1 MDEIIAEAPGTG
13 DAVPT
18 AEQMLGLEPVE
29 KPRSMFRRGLEVFLE
44 NRLAVIA
51 FGVLVF
57 YVLLC
62 FLGPLVYHG
71 NTSTVQMDE
80 ITLPPGPSHPLGTD
94 QNGVDELGKLMKA
107 GQISLEIGIAS
118 GVLASVIGML
128 YGAIAGYVGGWVDA
142 VMMRTIDALLSIPLI
157 FGLIYLASTLGRTKT
172 VFIMVIAFTS
182 WFSLT
187 RLTRGDTL
195 TIKVRDYV
203 AACRMMGGRSPR
215 IIFKHILPNTIGT
228 TIVNTSL
235 SIANSVF
242 ALSVLSYIGL
252 GLQAP
257 NDDWGG
263 MFANGSSYLDQN
275 YWWMIYP
282 PGVSIVLII
291 ISCNF
296 IGDALRDAFETR
308 LQKR

>member
-1 MDEIIAEAPGTG
+1 
-13 DAVPT
+13 V
-18 AEQMLGLEPVE
+18 V
-29 KPRSMFRRGLEVFLE
+29 
-44 NRLAVIA
+44 
-51 FGVLVF
+51 
-57 YVLLC
+57 
-62 FLGPLVYHG
+62 
-71 NTSTVQMDE
+71 
-80 ITLPPGPSHPLGTD
+80 
-94 QNGVDELGKLMKA
+94 GKVMKA

-128 YGAIAGYVGGWVDA
+128 YGAVAGYVGGWVDS
-142 VMMRTIDALLSIPLI
+142 VMMRTIDALLSVPLI
-157 FGLIYLASTLGRTKT
+157 FVLIYLASTVGRTKT
-172 VFIMVIAFTS
+172 VFILVIALTS

-215 IIFKHILPNTIGT
+215 IIFRHILPNTIGT

>member
-1 MDEIIAEAPGTG
+1 MVMSPAFPEQG
-13 DAVPT
+13 DPTVPT
-18 AEQMLGLEPVE
+18 DQMLGLAPAE
-29 KPRSMFRRGLEVFLE
+29 KPRSMFRRGLEVFVE
-44 NRLAVIA
+44 NKLAVVA
-51 FGVLVF
+51 VGVLVF
-57 YVLLC
+57 YVLFC
-62 FLGPLVYHG
+62 YLGPLFYHG
-71 NTSTVQMDE
+71 NTTDVQMGE
-80 ITLPPGPSHPLGTD
+80 ITLPPGPGHPLGTD
-94 QNGVDELGKLMKA
+94 KDGIDELGKLMKA
-107 GQISLEIGIAS
+107 GQITLEVGISS
-118 GVLASVIGML
+118 GLLASVIGML
-128 YGAIAGYVGGWVDA
+128 YGAVAGYVGGWIDA
-142 VMMRTIDALLSIPLI
+142 VLMRAIDALMSIPII
-157 FGLIYLASTLGRTKT
+157 FALIYLSSTRGHTKT
-172 VFIMVIAFTS
+172 VFILTIALTS

-203 AACRMMGGRSPR
+203 AACRMMGGRNVR
-215 IIFKHILPNTIGT
+215 IIARHILPNTIGT

-235 SIANSVF
+235 TIANSVF

-257 NDDWGG
+257 EDDWGG
-263 MFANGSSYLDQN
+263 MFATGSSYLDQN

>member
-1 MDEIIAEAPGTG
+1 MDEVIAASADQEAR
-13 DAVPT
+13 VPP
-18 AEQMLGLEPVE
+18 AERIPGLEPTE
-29 KPRSMFRRGLEVFLE
+29 KPRSMLRRGLEVFLE
-44 NRLAVIA
+44 NRLAVAA

-57 YVLLC
+57 YLVLC
-62 FLGPLVYHG
+62 FLGPLFYHG
-71 NTSTVQMDE
+71 NTSHVQLDE

-128 YGAIAGYVGGWVDA
+128 YGAVAGYLGGWVDA
-142 VMMRTIDALLSIPLI
+142 LMMRTIDALLSIPII
-157 FGLIYLASTLGRTKT
+157 FVLIYIASTRGRTKT
-172 VFIMVIAFTS
+172 MFILVIALTS

-215 IIFKHILPNTIGT
+215 IIFRHILPNTIGT

-235 SIANSVF
+235 SIANAVF

-257 NDDWGG
+257 KDDWGG
-263 MFANGSSYLDQN
+263 MFANGSSYLDEN

-282 PGVSIVLII
+282 PGVSIVLVI

>member
-1 MDEIIAEAPGTG
+1 MDEIFAETPAAGADIP
-13 DAVPT
+13 PT
-18 AEQMLGLEPVE
+18 TQLLGLEPGQ
-29 KPRSMFRRGLEVFLE
+29 PRSMFRRGLEVFVE
-44 NRLAVIA
+44 NKLAVIA
-51 FGVLVF
+51 LGLIVF
-57 YVLLC
+57 YLGFC
-62 FLGPLVYHG
+62 FLGPVFYHG
-71 NTSTVQMDE
+71 NTTDVDMTAL
-80 ITLPPGPSHPLGTD
+80 TLPPTAGHPLGTD
-94 QNGVDELGKLMKA
+94 QNGLDVLGKLMKS
-107 GQISLEIGIAS
+107 GQITLEVGITS
-118 GVLASVIGML
+118 GLLASLMGML
-128 YGAIAGYVGGWVDA
+128 YGAVAGYVGGWIDA
-142 VMMRTIDALLSIPLI
+142 VMMRAIDALMSIPII
-157 FGLIYLASTLGRTKT
+157 FALIYLAATRGRTKT
-172 VFIMVIAFTS
+172 VFILAIAFTS

-203 AACRMMGGRSPR
+203 AACRMMGGRNVR
-215 IIFKHILPNTIGT
+215 IIVRHILPNTIGT

>member
-1 MDEIIAEAPGTG
+1 MDEIAVESPGAGESFPST
-13 DAVPT
+13 
-18 AEQMLGLEPVE
+18 EQMLGLEPTE

-44 NRLAVIA
+44 NRLAVVA

-57 YVLLC
+57 YVVLC

-71 NTSTVQMDE
+71 NTSNVQMDE
-80 ITLPPGPSHPLGTD
+80 ITLAPGPSHPLGTD

-128 YGAIAGYVGGWVDA
+128 YGAIAGYVGGWVDSI
-142 VMMRTIDALLSIPLI
+142 MMRTIDALLSIPLI
-157 FGLIYLASTLGRTKT
+157 FALIYIASTRGRTKM
-172 VFIMVIAFTS
+172 VFILVIALTS
-182 WFSLT
+182 WFGLT

-215 IIFKHILPNTIGT
+215 IIFRHILPNTIGT

-275 YWWMIYP
+275 FWWMIYP